1 MGNRNV
7 SLIHQCENNN
17 KIIFKIQNK
26 SNTSLTSLNTS
37 IEDLTFADR
46 EMVQQLRVL
55 PSLPEDLNSAT
66 STHGWSSQL
75 PIAPALG
82 LQCPILASLNTCTH
96 VACMHAHTHSQFLKI
111 N

>member
-17 KIIFKIQNK
+17 KTIFKIQNK
-26 SNTSLTSLNTS
+26 SNTSVTSLNTS
-37 IEDLTFADR
+37 LEDLTFEDR

-66 STHGWSSQL
+66 SWSSQL
-75 PIAPALG
+75 FITPALG
-82 LQCPILASLNTCTH
+82 IQCPILASLNTCTH
-96 VACMHAHTHSQFLKI
+96 VVCMRAHTLTTF
-111 N
+111 